1 MFQKRG
7 QLQVKGFFARHRLW
21 IAITSL
27 IGTIIGAGIL
37 GLPYVISQ
45 VGLFYGAILIVLLGL
60 AFLGINLFLGEI
72 VLRTN
77 GKHQLTGY
85 AEKYLGPKGKKI
97 MAFSMLIGIYGALI
111 AYLIGEGAA
120 LHAIFKFGD
129 PIYFSL
135 IFFIFGVFIVM
146 KGVKATGK
154 AELILIG
161 LLFLVIL
168 AIGLL
173 SLNKINLTNF
183 STHDLAKLL
192 IPYGV
197 IVFAY
202 GAGPVIPELKEELG
216 NEKKKLK
223 KAIIIGSCI
232 PIFLYLIFTVVIMGL
247 VGLPQF
253 QALEPNQRIA
263 TVALSIYA
271 NPLLGFMANFLAV
284 LAMFTSFLSLSLALV
299 EMYRYDYGLS
309 NRWSYFLTF
318 VFPLMVLLLGLTT
331 FMAALDITGAVAGG
345 LGGTLYVL
353 MYWKAKTKGD
363 RKPEYSL
370 NIPRVIGY
378 LLIAMFISGIV
389 HELWVKLL

>member
-1 MFQKRG
+1 M
-7 QLQVKGFFARHRLW
+7 
-21 IAITSL
+21 
-27 IGTIIGAGIL
+27 
-37 GLPYVISQ
+37 
-45 VGLFYGAILIVLLGL
+45 IVLLGL
-60 AFLGINLFLGEI
+60 AFLCINLFLGEI
-72 VLRTN
+72 VLRTD

-85 AEKYLGPKGKKI
+85 AEKYLGPTGKKI
-97 MAFSMLIGIYGALI
+97 MTFSMLIGIYGALI

-120 LHAIFKFGD
+120 LHAIFKIGA
-129 PIYFSL
+129 PIYYS
-135 IFFIFGVFIVM
+135 IGFFIIGIFIVI

-161 LLFLVIL
+161 LLFLVVF

-173 SLNKINLTNF
+173 SLNKIDPTNF
-183 STHDLAKLL
+183 TTHDLAKLL

-232 PIFLYLIFTVVIMGL
+232 PIFLYLIFTLVIMGL

-253 QALEPNQRIA
+253 QALEPNERIA

-271 NPLLGFMANFLAV
+271 NPLLGFLANFLAV
-284 LAMFTSFLSLSLALV
+284 LTMFTAFLSLSLALV
-299 EMYRYDYGLS
+299 EMYHYDYGIAKK
-309 NRWSYFLTF
+309 WSYLLTF
-318 VFPLMVLLLGLTT
+318 IFPLIIVLMGLTN
-331 FMAALDITGAVAGG
+331 FIAALDITGTVAGG

-370 NIPRVIGY
+370 NIPRMIGY